1 MIHHKN
7 FQKTKGP
14 KGPVDK
20 NMTTEVENKELLEL
34 LNTYN
39 ADHSPE
45 NLNRLIQHLIT
56 RRVLLPGMF
65 NAKKMP
71 IPCLITNEKGD
82 HFLPIFTDKDQM
94 DSKKPSQCVLN
105 MPFLAVNQNALNPDM
120 KIKGIVINPFTS
132 NLILLMPMLER
143 IKEVEEKR
151 ASGEMEAE
159 PKKKQLKL
167 TEEQYVVFERIQFEV
182 RFLPTKLY
190 TGGQEF
196 VDALCEK
203 RETLIDELYEESY
216 QEKKMYPYLD
226 EDFAVMPMEISEDL
240 LLIRVDM
247 PARDMAQSVAY
258 RVYLAWNKKLQKA
271 GYYRIA
277 AGEDRKQMILEEI
290 TPEIKLINHG
300 EAPVEGAQLQK
311 IVDLITGEAQDE
323 K

>member
-1 MIHHKN
+1 MIHHNK
-7 FQKTKGP
+7 FQKAKRP
-14 KGPVDK
+14 KGPMDK

-34 LNTYN
+34 LHTYN
-39 ADHSPE
+39 ADHSAE
-45 NLNRLIQHLIT
+45 NLNRLIEHLIT

-71 IPCLITNEKGD
+71 IPCLITNDKGD

-105 MPFLAVNQNALNPDM
+105 MPFLTVNENALNPDM

-143 IKEVEEKR
+143 IKEVEKKR
-151 ASGEMEAE
+151 ASGELEAK

-216 QEKKMYPYLD
+216 QEKKMYPYLE
-226 EDFAVMPMEISEDL
+226 EDFAVMPMEISEEL

-247 PARDMAQSVAY
+247 PTRDMAQSVAY

-311 IVDLITGEAQDE
+311 IVDLITGEA
-323 K
+323 